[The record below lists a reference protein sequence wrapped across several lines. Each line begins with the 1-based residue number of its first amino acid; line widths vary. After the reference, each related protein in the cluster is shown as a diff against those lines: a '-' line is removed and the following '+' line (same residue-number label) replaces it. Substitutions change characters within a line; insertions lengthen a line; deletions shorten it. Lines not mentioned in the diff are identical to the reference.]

1 MNYYESKMEMALAE
15 TLGVSSDTIEILNLT
30 IENNIGNDDCSIVE
44 LFNQF
49 NINIDWSELYNIII
63 KYIDISLII

>member
-15 TLGVSSDTIEILNLT
+15 ILGVSSDTIEILNLT

-49 NINIDWSELYNIII
+49 NIKSIGLNFIIWLLNI
-63 KYIDISLII
+63 LI

>member
-15 TLGVSSDTIEILNLT
+15 ILGASSDTIEILNLT
-30 IENNIGNDDCSIVE
+30 IENNIGNDDYSIVE

-63 KYIDISLII
+63 KYLDISLII